1 MTNREWIKV
10 APADLRQG
18 DETPDYVVSGHM
30 RHVKDHPEHGEILM
44 VAVTYRDGGR
54 AERFWDW
61 DQRTRPLVSVA
72 VDVGALLEDAEL
84 GALAR
89 LDRLPDALRADALER
104 LAASLND
111 RARAARCD
119 LEAPQA

>member
-30 RHVKDHPEHGEILM
+30 RQVKDHTEQGERLM
-44 VAVTYRDGGR
+44 MDVNRRDGGR
-54 AERFWDW
+54 
-61 DQRTRPLVSVA
+61 
-72 VDVGALLEDAEL
+72 
-84 GALAR
+84 ALAR